1 MKFIFLTCA
10 SAQEDWAEQAIS
22 NYTQKIKPFVPFEVK
37 NLKLKKSGR
46 EEAEVKKKNDS
57 DQILKEIDESD
68 FIVLFDEKGETLDS
82 KAFSQKL
89 NQVLLSGK
97 KRIVWIIGG
106 AYGVDDR
113 VKARANLKISF
124 SKMVMNHL
132 VAQTVA
138 LEQIYRG
145 FAILKN
151 LPYHNE

>member
-1 MKFIFLTCA
+1 VTLPPAKGDRS
-10 SAQEDWAEQAIS
+10 SAEYRKKADTE
-22 NYTQKIKPFVPFEVK
+22 
-37 NLKLKKSGR
+37 LLLKKIT
-46 EEAEVKKKNDS
+46 S
-57 DQILKEIDESD
+57 DDY
-68 FIVLFDEKGETLDS
+68 IVLFDEKGETLDS